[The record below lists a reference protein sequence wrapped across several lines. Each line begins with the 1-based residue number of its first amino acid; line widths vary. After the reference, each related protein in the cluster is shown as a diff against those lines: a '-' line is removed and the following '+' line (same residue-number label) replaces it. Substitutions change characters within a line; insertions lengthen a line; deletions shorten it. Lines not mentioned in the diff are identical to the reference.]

1 MIRGK
6 VYLGLKN
13 NTERRARERK
23 RREADRIEKTAR
35 YERQRW
41 KNKFN
46 IKQDNVEKRKVRI
59 KGDEKVRKR
68 EESNKDKEPDK
79 E

>member
-23 RREADRIEKTAR
+23 RREADRIEKAAR
-35 YERQRW
+35 YERKRW

-46 IKQDNVEKRKVRI
+46 IKQDNVEKRKVRM